1 MNTSERVPPRKE
13 AEFKEY
19 HSLSSGIF
27 LKKNKVLY
35 RKKSDFQEIEVF
47 ENKLFG
53 RILILD
59 GLVQTSEKDEF
70 FYHEMLVHPALISH
84 PSPERVLIIGGGDG
98 GSLKEVLR
106 HPVKEVFLVEIDP
119 LVVEVSKTF
128 FPWLSP
134 SLEDKRVKLFFAD
147 GREFLKK
154 IDKLFDVVF
163 VDSSDPVGPSL
174 SLHEDDFFRG
184 LKSSI
189 IPEGIVTAQMG
200 SPFYHLD
207 SIAAKNSSLRKL
219 FKFVRFYFAPVPTYP
234 GGCWCFVFLSQQVK
248 PFSAR
253 REPPLGLKYYS
264 PDVHNAAFALPPYLG
279 RVLGK
284 K

>member
-1 MNTSERVPPRKE
+1 MNTSEKAPGRKE

-27 LKKNKVLY
+27 LKKSKVLY
-35 RKKSDFQEIEVF
+35 RKKSDFQKIEVF
-47 ENKLFG
+47 ENELFG
-53 RILILD
+53 KILILD

-84 PSPERVLIIGGGDG
+84 PSPEHVLIIGGGDG

-106 HPVKEVFLVEIDP
+106 YPVKEVFLVEIDP

-128 FPWLSP
+128 FPWLSS
-134 SLEDKRVKLFFAD
+134 SLEDKRVKLFFVD
-147 GREFLKK
+147 GREFIKK
-154 IDKLFDVVF
+154 TDRLFDVVL

-184 LKSSI
+184 LKSCI
-189 IPEGIVTAQMG
+189 IPDGIVAAQVG

-207 SIAAKNSSLRKL
+207 SIAARNSSLKKL

-234 GGCWCFVFLSQQVK
+234 GGCWCFVFLSQQVEPLSTK
-248 PFSAR
+248 